1 MTDPP
6 PYPRIPHL
14 VAGRGTDDDLVLA
27 GAGIASLLGATVL
40 AEEKVDGANV
50 TLWIEDG
57 RVEVALRSGPGA
69 MDRAGQ
75 LGPLRAWAA
84 EHDGALRQV
93 LGGVVPGGVVLGD
106 EVVDDEVVDDDRA
119 LYAEWLLLTHSSLYD
134 RLPAYLVAL
143 DLWTSSTGFLPAAE
157 RDAICAGAGLVIPP
171 RVWTGV
177 TAKVADI
184 ERLLGPSA
192 WGSGPAEGL
201 VVRSLAEPALRAKLV
216 PAGFRR
222 LGDDD
227 WRAGRPR
234 NRLAEGVSWH

>member
-1 MTDPP
+1 MTAPP

-27 GAGIASLLGATVL
+27 PTGIAALLGAPVL
-40 AEEKVDGANV
+40 VEEKVDGANV
-50 TLWIEDG
+50 TLWMEND
-57 RVEVALRSGPGA
+57 RVEAALRSGPGA

-84 EHDGALRQV
+84 EHDAALREV
-93 LGGVVPGGVVLGD
+93 LS
-106 EVVDDEVVDDDRA
+106 DDRV
-119 LYAEWLLLTHSSLYD
+119 LYAEWMLLTHSSPYD

-143 DLWTSSTGFLPAAE
+143 DLWTPSAGFRIAAE
-157 RDAICAGAGLVIPP
+157 RDALCAGAGLVTPP
-171 RVWTGV
+171 HLWTGV
-177 TAKVADI
+177 AGTVADV

-201 VVRSLAEPALRAKLV
+201 VVRSLADPAVRAKLV

-222 LGDDD
+222 LGDDE